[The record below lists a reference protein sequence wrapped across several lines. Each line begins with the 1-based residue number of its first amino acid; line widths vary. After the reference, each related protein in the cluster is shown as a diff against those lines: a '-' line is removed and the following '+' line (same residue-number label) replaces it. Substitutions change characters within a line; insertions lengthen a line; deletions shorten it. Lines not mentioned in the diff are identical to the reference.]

1 MYLVHF
7 QNNQVTFQ
15 KPSFR
20 PYFKSV
26 FVTGDP
32 FIIKALE
39 RSSKVTLNQQSPAG
53 VLHFYTSTNRPVFGL
68 YTRIPFNHPR
78 KPIEDISC
86 SDILQLTQ
94 YIKCISFRY
103 WIWNSG
109 SDQAIWLELAF
120 VDRDKRKAAQAIK
133 LNFPY
138 QGNSSKAKHS
148 FVHFPALK
156 LAAPAPPLTLA
167 STQEQD
173 SVMDIEEPVWYLDHE
188 HLGAEVAD
196 DNPLVLSMCALN
208 TPWSNL
214 HLRVLAAMNLQNLS
228 IPAEIDFQFFSV
240 LHPVSAFNSSR
251 PNIHPATPTP
261 NYSRQA
267 LGTSTKTNL
276 PPKTVGSGKR
286 AKAPNG
292 TKILLEKL
300 RQLQLDSPD
309 YRFVSY

>member
-1 MYLVHF
+1 M
-7 QNNQVTFQ
+7 
-15 KPSFR
+15 
-20 PYFKSV
+20 
-26 FVTGDP
+26 
-32 FIIKALE
+32 
-39 RSSKVTLNQQSPAG
+39 
-53 VLHFYTSTNRPVFGL
+53 
-68 YTRIPFNHPR
+68 
-78 KPIEDISC
+78 
-86 SDILQLTQ
+86 
-94 YIKCISFRY
+94 
-103 WIWNSG
+103 
-109 SDQAIWLELAF
+109 AF

-138 QGNSSKAKHS
+138 QGNSSKSKHS

-156 LAAPAPPLTLA
+156 LAAPAPPPTLA

-173 SVMDIEEPVWYLDHE
+173 SAMDIEEPVWYLDHE

-214 HLRVLAAMNLQNLS
+214 HLRVLAAMHLQKLS
-228 IPAEIDFQFFSV
+228 IPADIDSQFFSV
-240 LHPVSAFNSSR
+240 LHPVSASMSSR

-261 NYSRQA
+261 NYSKQA

-276 PPKTVGSGKR
+276 PPKTVVSGKR
-286 AKAPNG
+286 ARAPNG

-309 YRFVSY
+309 FFDTPSLAKDSLLQETLAVDSKASTFTKAEISPFLRSLKTSLPWNHELLL